1 MIALIQ
7 LCNHHHGEEGK
18 NQKTKTVNMKKGRK
32 RGEGVWLGASSLTL
46 ENPEGRKVI
55 NSDHTNP

>member
-1 MIALIQ
+1 MKRRVKI
-7 LCNHHHGEEGK
+7 K
-18 NQKTKTVNMKKGRK
+18 KVNMKKGRK
-32 RGEGVWLGASSLTL
+32 RGEGVWLGTSILTL